1 MHRNNQ
7 SKKYKE
13 ALVEIIMFT
22 LLTLAVSLLM
32 EIVTNSY
39 P

>member
-1 MHRNNQ
+1 MHRKNQ
-7 SKKYKE
+7 SRKYKE
-13 ALVEIIMFT
+13 ALIEIIMFT

-32 EIVTNSY
+32 EIVIDSY